1 MENSINF
8 KCQGDNLEEIPT
20 QISEK
25 IGVTFPEAHTSSKYM
40 ALLAKEFKNFT
51 NNTVCIVPF
60 CSTVEAEALGGKIK
74 LGNEKVGPRVESY
87 IYNSIEELAT
97 AKGIHLSKNRIKEVL
112 QCVEELSSQGE
123 VVSLNVEGPFTI
135 ISSLIDPMIFYKGIR
150 KNKDLVEK
158 FLKVIE
164 DSIVEYIFE
173 GVKRGAKIIS
183 YGDPVGAM
191 DIVGP
196 KVYEEVSGKSSYN
209 ILKRLEKELSGK
221 AVIHLCGKTSTAFE
235 KLGFCEVRKIEF
247 NDEITYGQALCKVIE
262 EMKDVNLIGH
272 SCIKRTRLVM
282 KKPVV
287 WKINLK

>member
-1 MENSINF
+1 MENIINF
-8 KCQGDNLEEIPT
+8 KCQGDNLEEIPA
-20 QISEK
+20 QVSEK

-40 ALLAKEFKNFT
+40 ALLVKEFKNFT

-87 IYNSIEELAT
+87 VFNSIEELAD
-97 AKGIHLSKNRIKEVL
+97 AKGIDLSKNRIKEVL
-112 QCVEELSSQGE
+112 QCVEDLSTQGE

-164 DSIVEYIFE
+164 DSIVEYVIE
-173 GVKRGAKIIS
+173 GVRRGAKIIS

-196 KVYEEVSGKSSYN
+196 KVYEEVSGRSSYN

-221 AVIHLCGKTSTAFE
+221 AIIHLCGKTSTAFE
-235 KLGFCEVRKIEF
+235 KLGFCEAGKIEF

-262 EMKDVNLIGH
+262 EMVDVNLIGH